1 MSIKTIILAAGQGT
15 RMRSSRPKVLH
26 EIADKALL
34 QHVYETARSLENNQI
49 YIIYGHG
56 GETVKQTL
64 ASLDATW
71 IEQKQQL
78 GTGHAVQ
85 QAIHYVDDPDTVLIL
100 YGDVPLLKAKTLNA
114 LLHKVSLTT
123 LALLTVNLDDPTGY
137 GRIVRDKEHA
147 VVKIV
152 EQKDANEAELQIT
165 EGNTGILACKGS
177 QLKQW
182 LARLGNNN
190 AQNEYY
196 LTDIIEMAVE
206 DGLTI
211 ETCQAGSADEVLGVN
226 NRMQLAQ
233 LERVYQAEQAHFLME
248 KGVTL
253 RDPARID
260 IRGEFAELG
269 QDIDIDVNV
278 IFEGTNRIGSNVK
291 IGPNCLIKNSTIADG
306 VEVLANSVIEDA
318 SVGSGSRIGPFAR
331 LRPQTELADHVH
343 IGNFV
348 EIKKSS
354 VASGSKINHLSYIG
368 DSEVGRKVNIGA
380 GTITCNYDGVNKFKT
395 VIGDGAFIGSDT
407 QLVAPVTVGKN
418 ATIGAGSTITK
429 DTPDDQLTLSRT
441 KQLSV
446 PTWQRPVKL
455 AEIVP
460 DNSPHSSHP
469 CKSAEIVPD
478 NLLHSQHSCK
488 SEK

>member
-26 EIADKALL
+26 EIANKALL
-34 QHVYETARSLENNQI
+34 QHVYETSLALENNQI
-49 YIIYGHG
+49 FIIYGHG
-56 GETVKQTL
+56 GETVKQAL
-64 ASLDATW
+64 SHLNATW

-85 QAIHYVDDPDTVLIL
+85 QAIHHVDDPDTVLIL
-100 YGDVPLLKAKTLNA
+100 YGDVPLLKAQTVQTL
-114 LLHKVSLTT
+114 LKKVSLTS

-137 GRIVRDKEHA
+137 GRIVRDKDHA

-152 EQKDANEAELQIT
+152 EQKDANEAELQIA

-182 LARLGNNN
+182 LSRLSNNN

-206 DGLTI
+206 DGLSI
-211 ETCQAGSADEVLGVN
+211 ETTQAGSQDEVLGVN
-226 NRMQLAQ
+226 NRSQLAH
-233 LERVYQAEQAHFLME
+233 LERVYQLQQAEMLMTQ
-248 KGVTL
+248 GVTL

-260 IRGEFAELG
+260 VRGEFAALG
-269 QDIDIDVNV
+269 QDIDVDVNV
-278 IFEGTNRIGSNVK
+278 IFEGINRIGSQVK
-291 IGPNCLIKNSTIADG
+291 IGPNCVIKNATIGEG
-306 VEVLANSVIEDA
+306 VEILANSVIED
-318 SVGSGSRIGPFAR
+318 SIVGAGSRIGPFAR
-331 LRPQTELADHVH
+331 LRPETELADHVH

-348 EIKKSS
+348 EIKKTT
-354 VASGSKINHLSYIG
+354 VATGSKINHLSYIG
-368 DSEVGRKVNIGA
+368 DSEVGAKVNIGA

-407 QLVAPVTVGKN
+407 QLVAPVTIGKN
-418 ATIGAGSTITK
+418 ATIGAGSTITR
-429 DTPDDQLTLSRT
+429 DTPEDQLTLSRV
-441 KQLSV
+441 KQV
-446 PTWQRPVKL
+446 NVANWQRPVK
-455 AEIVP
+455 
-460 DNSPHSSHP
+460 
-469 CKSAEIVPD
+469 KAEIVPD
-478 NLLHSQHSCK
+478 NLLHSQHPYK